1 MTINPY
7 KWLPVYKSE
16 VVAAYKGKRRSE
28 APPHIFSIAD
38 NAYHDMLRSK
48 WRSLLLNLVL
58 LYLADVTDTRWL
70 LERAVHTKCADT
82 QQATGAW
89 ESASITVLITVF
101 SFLSPA
107 YRAGSGSSELI
118 LMLIRYKH

>member
-58 LYLADVTDTRWL
+58 LYLADMIDTRWL
-70 LERAVHTKCADT
+70 FVRAFAVCTKCADT

-89 ESASITVLITVF
+89 ESASVIF
-101 SFLSPA
+101 F
-107 YRAGSGSSELI
+107 
-118 LMLIRYKH
+118 